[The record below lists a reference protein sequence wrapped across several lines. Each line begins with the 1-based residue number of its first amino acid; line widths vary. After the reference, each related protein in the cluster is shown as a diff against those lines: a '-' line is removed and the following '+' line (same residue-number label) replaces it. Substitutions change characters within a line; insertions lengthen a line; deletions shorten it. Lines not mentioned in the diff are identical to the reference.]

1 MAATLLLPASV
12 VASAVGQSDIAAGL
26 KEALSVGTTRVVG
39 KIGRVDGFNADPAI
53 HIPLP
58 GGFQTVKSAMDGLGM
73 GSMVDDLELRLNRAA
88 ESAVPLAKDVFIQ
101 AIGQMTLTDAEK
113 IYTGPTDSATQY
125 FKHTMTPLLTTRMTP
140 IVEKSLADAGAIKAF
155 DDVMQKY
162 SAVPFMPNVK
172 ADLTSYGVQK
182 TLDGM
187 FYYVG
192 KEEAAIRTNPGA
204 RTTDLLKRVFG
215 VSS

>member
-1 MAATLLLPASV
+1 
-12 VASAVGQSDIAAGL
+12 
-26 KEALSVGTTRVVG
+26 
-39 KIGRVDGFNADPAI
+39 
-53 HIPLP
+53 
-58 GGFQTVKSAMDGLGM
+58 
-73 GSMVDDLELRLNRAA
+73 MVDDLELRLNRAA

-162 SAVPFMPNVK
+162 SAGAVHAQREGRPDELRRPEDARWNVLSMSARK
-172 ADLTSYGVQK
+172 RLRS
-182 TLDGM
+182 
-187 FYYVG
+187 
-192 KEEAAIRTNPGA
+192 A
-204 RTTDLLKRVFG
+204 RTRALARPI
-215 VSS
+215 S